1 MEFKRL
7 QTLKIDREFKNL
19 IRPLRKREYL
29 QLEQNLIAY
38 GCIDPIITWNGY
50 IIDGHNRYDICHRHN
65 IPFTTL
71 AMEFSCREEAIAWIC
86 ANQLGRRNIT
96 EETRR
101 FLIGMQYE
109 SEKIVNSKKNA
120 QGVNQY
126 SEEGSEIGS
135 PEGDV
140 THPSEEWSDAPSG
153 HKTAQ
158 RIAEENHI
166 SWNTV
171 QKYAIYTRALE
182 AIGQKVPDLVPKI
195 LSGRYK
201 ISHKNIVELS
211 MLTPAQIQKVV
222 ARIESDEQPF
232 VRYKDVRIN
241 DFDAEY
247 EHPTKYSSGRG
258 SYVERNQAMIDDSDI
273 CVFYYDENYLPLR
286 RKNSPRDISDY
297 QPKSGT
303 RIAYE
308 YAIKKEKRV
317 INTSSHLREW

>member
-140 THPSEEWSDAPSG
+140 THPSEEWSEAPSG

-232 VRYKDVRIN
+232 VRYKRTRQEISESTGEPAPPAAPSIKDMPQF
-241 DFDAEY
+241 DPDAEVNSLALTV
-247 EHPTKYSSGRG
+247 PSWSSLIEKTRAKANLNNVTEKAKGQL
-258 SYVERNQAMIDDSDI
+258 SEALFDLLDHIDQMLDAM
-273 CVFYYDENYLPLR
+273 
-286 RKNSPRDISDY
+286 
-297 QPKSGT
+297 
-303 RIAYE
+303 
-308 YAIKKEKRV
+308 KED
-317 INTSSHLREW
+317 

>member
-1 MEFKRL
+1 
-7 QTLKIDREFKNL
+7 
-19 IRPLRKREYL
+19 
-29 QLEQNLIAY
+29 
-38 GCIDPIITWNGY
+38 
-50 IIDGHNRYDICHRHN
+50 
-65 IPFTTL
+65 
-71 AMEFSCREEAIAWIC
+71 
-86 ANQLGRRNIT
+86 
-96 EETRR
+96 
-101 FLIGMQYE
+101 MQYE

-140 THPSEEWSDAPSG
+140 THPSEEWSEAPSG

-232 VRYKDVRIN
+232 VRYKRTRQEIQESTGEPASPAAPSIKDMPQF
-241 DFDAEY
+241 DPDAEVNSLALTV
-247 EHPTKYSSGRG
+247 PSWSSLIEKTRAKANLNNVTEKAKGQL
-258 SYVERNQAMIDDSDI
+258 SEALFDLLDHIDQMLDAM
-273 CVFYYDENYLPLR
+273 
-286 RKNSPRDISDY
+286 
-297 QPKSGT
+297 
-303 RIAYE
+303 
-308 YAIKKEKRV
+308 KED
-317 INTSSHLREW
+317 